1 MPKLTSLTQ
10 EEMDNVIYDA
20 RFGDLDS
27 LKAIFT
33 DEVEP
38 SVLPKIKDE
47 MTKATPFHMAAANG
61 HADVLKYLITLLNPK
76 ETKFILNQQN
86 DSGNTA
92 LHWAAYNGHLECVK
106 LLSEYG
112 SDPFIQNNFK
122 HDIFF
127 EAQNSK
133 HDDIVKFLLE
143 TFGEELEA
151 RSEGDK
157 NGQKVDPE
165 KVQYSAGTEIQKV
178 EEGGENED
186 EKHED
191 EKEVEFLN
199 TKTENLRV

>member
-1 MPKLTSLTQ
+1 MSKLTSLTQ

-61 HADVLKYLITLLNPK
+61 HADVLKYLLKLLDPK
-76 ETKFILNQQN
+76 ETKSILNQQN

-106 LLSEYG
+106 LLSDAG

-122 HDIFF
+122 HDTFF

-151 RSEGDK
+151 QSEGEKGDK
-157 NGQKVDPE
+157 KVDPE

-178 EEGGENED
+178 EEGGEHEEEEVQD
-186 EKHED
+186 EQD
-191 EKEVEFLN
+191 IEFLN